1 MSRPS
6 QDPVIAVPPQASLRE
21 LRELASHCR
30 NCPLWRNATQTVFG
44 EGPARASAMIV
55 GEQPGDRE
63 DVAGHPFVGPAGML
77 LDRAL
82 EAAGIDRKDVWLTN
96 AVKHF
101 KWKPLGKKRLHQKP
115 AAGEIAACKPWLD
128 AELRR
133 IAPDVLILLGATAAR
148 SLLGNAV
155 RVTVDRGVFPAP
167 ELAPRVILTVHPS
180 SLLRTRGQEEREAA
194 FEAFVADL
202 ALANLRRP

>member
-82 EAAGIDRKDVWLTN
+82 EAAGIDRKDVWMTN

>member
-6 QDPVIAVPPQASLRE
+6 QDPVIVVPPQASLRE

-194 FEAFVADL
+194 FEEFVADL
-202 ALANLRRP
+202 ALANLRRS

>member
-6 QDPVIAVPPQASLRE
+6 QDPVIAVPAQASLRE